1 MRIVNAKASRVSAK
15 TGEGLVSDVDLN
27 LDSSHCFEESLA
39 ECPTTSFLP
48 DQGYRV
54 SSLPTVTNFGGHRA
68 EKSMVD
74 FLNDKMIGRT
84 DFMTAP
90 RRPKDAWNES

>member
-1 MRIVNAKASRVSAK
+1 MRTLNARASRASAK
-15 TGEGLVSDVDLN
+15 IGEGLVSDVDLN
-27 LDSSHCFEESLA
+27 LDSSHCFEERLA

-54 SSLPTVTNFGGHRA
+54 SSLPTVINLGGHRA

-74 FLNDKMIGRT
+74 FLDKMIGRT
-84 DFMTAP
+84 DFVTAL
-90 RRPKDAWNES
+90 RRPKDAWNER